1 MAFWGVGS
9 GGFVCLVNE
18 SIAIF
23 SSLSV
28 SLKAKCLDEN
38 EVRRKKEKNEIFV
51 GGLSIF
57 SLFFFFFLFEKKK
70 SYDGLKKNNV
80 SMFKRLGHT
89 TTSAK

>member
-1 MAFWGVGS
+1 M
-9 GGFVCLVNE
+9 CLVNE

-57 SLFFFFFLFEKKK
+57 SLFFFFLFEKKK

>member
-1 MAFWGVGS
+1 M
-9 GGFVCLVNE
+9 CLVNE

-57 SLFFFFFLFEKKK
+57 SLFFFFLFEKKK
-70 SYDGLKKNNV
+70 SYDGLKKNNA